1 MEVNCKGSFCLNH
14 SPPIFLGFP
23 SCNFPEIF
31 GAQLCPLVGWSHAMP
46 VKVDFLE
53 DPGAVPKV
61 AKGFQS
67 A

>member
-1 MEVNCKGSFCLNH
+1 M
-14 SPPIFLGFP
+14 P
-23 SCNFPEIF
+23 
-31 GAQLCPLVGWSHAMP
+31 WP